1 MRVMPSL
8 FELVYS
14 GDNAFH
20 ITMTNSYTIIFRKAP
35 GIQSILGFGSRVLEK
50 RVYNPRRYFLSTSCS
65 LGVVTNDETLHV
77 LSMSIGYDLY
87 LEFIDVVGSDIVKV
101 LPLVLMTIEEEG
113 M

>member
-1 MRVMPSL
+1 M
-8 FELVYS
+8 
-14 GDNAFH
+14 
-20 ITMTNSYTIIFRKAP
+20 
-35 GIQSILGFGSRVLEK
+35 LEK

-87 LEFIDVVGSDIVKV
+87 LEFIEFVGSDMVKV